1 MPGKSSIFTLLSIL
15 FRPRHKAAKPAALWW
30 RRRVPPP
37 GPISLLHR
45 PFITIAGRS
54 QQSLYKSCLAELKEW
69 IDLELMLG
77 NVSRVSR
84 EPSPHA
90 SASLCDVFIVREVAM
105 PRIEPSNQ
113 GIFR

>member
-1 MPGKSSIFTLLSIL
+1 MG
-15 FRPRHKAAKPAALWW
+15 
-30 RRRVPPP
+30 
-37 GPISLLHR
+37 LLHR
-45 PFITIAGRS
+45 PFIAIAGQS
-54 QQSLYKSCLAELKEW
+54 QQGLYRACFIELKEW

-113 GIFR
+113 GIFP